1 MAIRSVDMQ
10 IMTPRMADLSIM
22 HQHEKEKPLMQQ
34 LQMVAHEKKEIEHN
48 KQVVRK
54 TSKHSETKNDDNAKD
69 KGKNSY
75 FYHKAKHSRQEITK
89 EDEHLPEGH
98 SFDRKI

>member
-10 IMTPRMADLSIM
+10 IMTPRMADLSIL
-22 HQHEKEKPLMQQ
+22 HQQEKERPLMQQ

-54 TSKHSETKNDDNAKD
+54 TAKDSKTKNDDNAKD

-75 FYHKAKHSRQEITK
+75 FYHRAKHNGQEITK
-89 EDEHLPEGH
+89 EEDTLPEGY